1 MHAPAQR
8 LVAREALRQAR
19 ARRLRLLPV
28 RVRRDDRGAGLDGRV
43 DRLLDAVLDGDE
55 ASEPDRDRVS
65 GLGRV
70 RMD

>member
-1 MHAPAQR
+1 
-8 LVAREALRQAR
+8 
-19 ARRLRLLPV
+19 
-28 RVRRDDRGAGLDGRV
+28 VRRDDRGAGLDGRV